1 VEYLEEEYL
10 GQQRPY
16 KEVYE
21 DEEAE
26 KYCR

>member
-1 VEYLEEEYL
+1 MEYLEEEYL

-21 DEEAE
+21 HKEAE
-26 KYCR
+26 KYSW